1 MPEPKPGPNALRQ
14 IERAVVGIYK
24 RDLGRGPEG
33 IRASWFADDCGVAVT
48 LAGFYTRGE
57 ENLVESGR
65 FDAVEAGRNAL
76 QRTIAAELRAAVE
89 EIAQRVIAGPRPGQR
104 RSAARL
110 HRLPVR
116 SSHLSKI
123 AQGGAPRETR
133 RPRLG
138 PAPR

>member
-1 MPEPKPGPNALRQ
+1 MAEPKPGPNALRQ

-48 LAGFYTRGE
+48 LAGFYARGE

-89 EIAQRVIAGPRPGQR
+89 EIAQRRVIAVLGQVNDDPP
-104 RSAARL
+104 L
-110 HRLPVR
+110 GCIVFLFE
-116 SSHLSKI
+116 
-123 AQGGAPRETR
+123 APT
-133 RPRLG
+133 
-138 PAPR
+138 